1 MQPQS
6 AIHDGLPGIDA
17 RPVGAVVVRLEPPAG
32 QQFGIGDQKVQ
43 LQTPLV
49 RVLHPQ
55 NAVLIF
61 IESGHQNPLEAG
73 HQFFPLAGRQ
83 IGLRKRQ
90 YAGGVFLHVRRRV
103 NQLPDFFRLPLQD
116 AGTFTLPVF
125 TQQIVHRPGATAAT
139 AWMKFNDHR
148 PFLSQ
153 ERRAAAAQARHRWPS
168 APPQSVPCHGRCRRR
183 R

>member
-1 MQPQS
+1 M
-6 AIHDGLPGIDA
+6 
-17 RPVGAVVVRLEPPAG
+17 
-32 QQFGIGDQKVQ
+32 
-43 LQTPLV
+43 
-49 RVLHPQ
+49 LHPQ

-73 HQFFPLAGRQ
+73 HQLFPLAGRQ

-90 YAGGVFLHVRRRV
+90 DAGGVFLHVRRRV

-116 AGTFTLPVF
+116 AGAFTLPVF

-148 PFLSQ
+148 PFLS
-153 ERRAAAAQARHRWPS
+153 
-168 APPQSVPCHGRCRRR
+168 
-183 R
+183 

>member
-6 AIHDGLPGIDA
+6 AVHDGLPGIDA
-17 RPVGAVVVRLEPPAG
+17 RPVGAVVVWLEPPAG
-32 QQFGIGDQKVQ
+32 QQLGVGDQEVQ

-49 RVLHPQ
+49 GVLHPQ

-90 YAGGVFLHVRRRV
+90 DAGGVFLHVRRRV
-103 NQLPDFFRLPLQD
+103 NQLPTSSGFPEGRWHLHA
-116 AGTFTLPVF
+116 AGLYPADSPPD
-125 TQQIVHRPGATAAT
+125 R
-139 AWMKFNDHR
+139 
-148 PFLSQ
+148 
-153 ERRAAAAQARHRWPS
+153 RHRRDR
-168 APPQSVPCHGRCRRR
+168 ADEI
-183 R
+183 

>member
-1 MQPQS
+1 MQPQP
-6 AIHDGLPGIDA
+6 AVDHRLPGIDA

-32 QQFGIGDQKVQ
+32 QQLGIGDQKVQ

-61 IESGHQNPLEAG
+61 IEAGHQNTLEAG

-83 IGLRKRQ
+83 ICLRKRQ
-90 YAGGVFLHVRRRV
+90 YAGGVFLHVRRHI
-103 NQLPDFFRLPLQD
+103 NQLPDFFRLALQD
-116 AGTFTLPVF
+116 GGAFTLPVF

-139 AWMKFNDHR
+139 ARMKFNDHR

-153 ERRAAAAQARHRWPS
+153 ERRAAAA
-168 APPQSVPCHGRCRRR
+168 
-183 R
+183 

>member
-6 AIHDGLPGIDA
+6 AVHDGLPGIDA
-17 RPVGAVVVRLEPPAG
+17 RPVGSVVVWLEPSAG
-32 QQFGIGDQKVQ
+32 QQLGIGDQEVQ

-90 YAGGVFLHVRRRV
+90 DAGGVFLHVRRRV
-103 NQLPDFFRLPLQD
+103 NQLPDLFRLPLQD
-116 AGTFTLPVF
+116 AGAFTLPVF
-125 TQQIVHRPGATAAT
+125 TQQIVHWTGATAAT
-139 AWMKFNDHR
+139 PRMKFNDHR

-153 ERRAAAAQARHRWPS
+153 ERRAAAAQVRHRWPS
-168 APPQSVPCHGRCRRR
+168 APPQSAPCHDRYRRR

>member
-1 MQPQS
+1 M
-6 AIHDGLPGIDA
+6 
-17 RPVGAVVVRLEPPAG
+17 
-32 QQFGIGDQKVQ
+32 
-43 LQTPLV
+43 
-49 RVLHPQ
+49 LHPQ

-73 HQFFPLAGRQ
+73 HQLFPLAGRQ

-90 YAGGVFLHVRRRV
+90 DAGGVFLHVRRRV

-116 AGTFTLPVF
+116 AGAFTLPVF

-153 ERRAAAAQARHRWPS
+153 ERRAAA
-168 APPQSVPCHGRCRRR
+168 
-183 R
+183 